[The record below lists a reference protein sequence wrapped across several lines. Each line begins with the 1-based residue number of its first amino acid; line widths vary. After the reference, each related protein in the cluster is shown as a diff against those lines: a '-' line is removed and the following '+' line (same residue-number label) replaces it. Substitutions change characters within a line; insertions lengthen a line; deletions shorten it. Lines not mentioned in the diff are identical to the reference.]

1 MVQPEARKR
10 VSDKPGK
17 RTDADAVF
25 DSDHEKALAT
35 HPSRPIVVELRPAG
49 NELKQTHPNGYNT
62 TYTDG
67 AAKWIRYQEWI
78 TVTTFPQ
85 RWAYVIAR
93 ESR

>member
-35 HPSRPIVVELRPAG
+35 HPSRPIVVELRSAG
-49 NELKQTHPNGYNT
+49 NDLKRTHPNGY
-62 TYTDG
+62 DISCAGG
-67 AAKWIRYQEWI
+67 AAEWMRYQEWI